1 VPNCTRDEGGP
12 FGVGDHGLISSH
24 CKLVWSRALVVSVA
38 AKSGQDAQA
47 GGTILSKCEISRCRV
62 IETMAKEATGVGALT
77 SLPGVSAAISN

>member
-1 VPNCTRDEGGP
+1 MPNCTRDAGGP

-24 CKLVWSRALVVSVA
+24 CKLLWSKAMVVSVA

-47 GGTILSKCEISRCRV
+47 GGTISSKCEISRCLV
-62 IETMAKEATGVGALT
+62 IETMAKAAGVGALT